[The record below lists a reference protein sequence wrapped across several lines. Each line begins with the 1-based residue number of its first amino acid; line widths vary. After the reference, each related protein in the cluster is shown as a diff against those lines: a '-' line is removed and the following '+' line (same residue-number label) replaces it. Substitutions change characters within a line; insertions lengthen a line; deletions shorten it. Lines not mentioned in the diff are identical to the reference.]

1 MREKTNAPTPYE
13 GRIPKNHAFYRG
25 LGRHS
30 IDPPTRTRQRN
41 HPALSVGARH
51 LSARHVNALRT
62 EALRT
67 EALQT
72 EALQTRAPQS
82 KHCIKRRHS
91 LYKSAH
97 CSPQSDAA

>member
-51 LSARHVNALRT
+51 LSARHVNELHLNALRT

-67 EALQT
+67 AGCE
-72 EALQTRAPQS
+72 P
-82 KHCIKRRHS
+82 KHCEPK
-91 LYKSAH
+91 LCK
-97 CSPQSDAA
+97 P

>member
-51 LSARHVNALRT
+51 LSARHVNALHLNALRT

-67 EALQT
+67 K
-72 EALQTRAPQS
+72 ALQTRAPQP

-97 CSPQSDAA
+97 CSPLFDAA

>member
-51 LSARHVNALRT
+51 LSARHVNELHLN
-62 EALRT
+62 ALRT
-67 EALQT
+67 EALQSG
-72 EALQTRAPQS
+72 APQP

-97 CSPQSDAA
+97 CSPLFDAA